1 MLRRLIKDTILFI
14 ADIFMI
20 LPIICVSII
29 SRFVMKPVDIGLGP
43 EPMINNIYHKKA
55 LLKYGYKAES
65 FVRNTYFITSDF
77 DINFDSYFPGLL
89 RILRDYIVF
98 VHAIFRYKCLFLY
111 FNGGPLAFTGFLW
124 RIEPHLLKLAGVR
137 IVLMPY
143 GGDVHELSRC
153 PNLLFKSSMAI
164 DYPGFKLN
172 RAKISKKIDLW
183 TKHANHIIGGCD
195 WVDYMYYWDTLML
208 GHFSIDTDSVKPG
221 GVKPGSGKKIIV
233 LHAPNHKNIKG
244 SQFFINAVEE
254 LKAEGYPIEIRLL
267 EKLPNE
273 ELKKAILE
281 ADIVADQLIIGWYA
295 MFALESMAMGK
306 PVLCYLRNDLYDLYA
321 VSGLVQRDEIPLINC
336 TPFDVKEK
344 IKELVQNRGKI
355 AEIGKKSREYVIK
368 HHSLEYVGGVFDKIN
383 KSIGIVPSSDT
394 R

>member
-1 MLRRLIKDTILFI
+1 
-14 ADIFMI
+14 
-20 LPIICVSII
+20 
-29 SRFVMKPVDIGLGP
+29 
-43 EPMINNIYHKKA
+43 
-55 LLKYGYKAES
+55 
-65 FVRNTYFITSDF
+65 
-77 DINFDSYFPGLL
+77 
-89 RILRDYIVF
+89 
-98 VHAIFRYKCLFLY
+98 
-111 FNGGPLAFTGFLW
+111 
-124 RIEPHLLKLAGVR
+124 
-137 IVLMPY
+137 
-143 GGDVHELSRC
+143 
-153 PNLLFKSSMAI
+153 
-164 DYPGFKLN
+164 
-172 RAKISKKIDLW
+172 
-183 TKHANHIIGGCD
+183 
-195 WVDYMYYWDTLML
+195 ML

-295 MFALESMAMGK
+295 MYALESMAMGK

>member
-153 PNLLFKSSMAI
+153 PNLLFV
-164 DYPGFKLN
+164 LN
-172 RAKISKKIDLW
+172 
-183 TKHANHIIGGCD
+183 
-195 WVDYMYYWDTLML
+195 
-208 GHFSIDTDSVKPG
+208 
-221 GVKPGSGKKIIV
+221 
-233 LHAPNHKNIKG
+233 
-244 SQFFINAVEE
+244 
-254 LKAEGYPIEIRLL
+254 GYRL
-267 EKLPNE
+267 
-273 ELKKAILE
+273 
-281 ADIVADQLIIGWYA
+281 
-295 MFALESMAMGK
+295 
-306 PVLCYLRNDLYDLYA
+306 
-321 VSGLVQRDEIPLINC
+321 
-336 TPFDVKEK
+336 
-344 IKELVQNRGKI
+344 
-355 AEIGKKSREYVIK
+355 SR
-368 HHSLEYVGGVFDKIN
+368 F
-383 KSIGIVPSSDT
+383 
-394 R
+394 